1 VLLLN
6 EIGIAILS
14 IVVRLLSLVCLWLDS
29 LQMICFNNIYKKK
42 KMKPIQFSCANNTPN
57 ESIMRL
63 LDKSASEFLYQQ
75 VIEFVEKQEE
85 SGAIKAGD
93 KLPSLRK
100 LSSQFGISVPTVK
113 QAYIELERQ
122 GTISARPQSGYYL
135 KAKQARTLLPMR
147 AKWASCKP
155 VEVSCRSLIE
165 QVYDAVHLPDTVA
178 LGISNPV
185 NAHPPDKALARLM
198 RSILTRVS
206 EKAVSYGPVNG
217 DAKLRLTL
225 ALRYQEQGVDVNH
238 QDMVITN
245 GAQEAISIALQCVAK
260 RGDIVAV
267 ESPCYFGLIELIESL
282 GMKAVEVYTCTEDG
296 VCINELEKVLNQH
309 PVKVCLF
316 STAINNPLGSMMTN
330 EQRHALVKLL
340 ESRDIPLIEDE
351 VYSDIYYTEQRP
363 IPAQLYSEKGL
374 VMTCSSFSKTAAP
387 GYRVGW
393 LIPGKFEEAAKRI
406 KRAQSCSSP
415 MLQQWTLT
423 DYLLSGEYDRHLQ
436 VLRKTLRYNCE
447 RMRALIAEHFPKE
460 VCISKPQGGSVLWI
474 RCRSHVD
481 TSQFFSQ
488 AIEQGVSFA
497 PGQIFSPSGKYKNFM
512 RISYGVKWC
521 DTIEHSVMTL
531 GKLVHE
537 FSDK

>member
-1 VLLLN
+1 
-6 EIGIAILS
+6 
-14 IVVRLLSLVCLWLDS
+14 
-29 LQMICFNNIYKKK
+29 
-42 KMKPIQFSCANNTPN
+42 
-57 ESIMRL
+57 MRL
-63 LDKSASEFLYQQ
+63 LDKSSPEFLYQQ
-75 VIEFVEKQEE
+75 VIDFVERQEK
-85 SGAIKAGD
+85 SGVFKPGD

-122 GTISARPQSGYYL
+122 GTICARPQSGYYL
-135 KAKQARTLLPMR
+135 KAKHARTLMPMR
-147 AKWASCKP
+147 AKWADCQP
-155 VEVSCRSLIE
+155 AEVSCRSLIE

-198 RSILTRVS
+198 RSVLSRVS

-217 DAKLRLTL
+217 DAKLRLTI
-225 ALRYQEQGVDVNH
+225 ALRYQELGVDVDH
-238 QDMVITN
+238 QDMVITS
-245 GAQEAISIALQCVAK
+245 GAQEALSIALQCVAK
-260 RGDIVAV
+260 RGDIIAV

-282 GMKAVEVYTCTEDG
+282 GMKALEVYTCTEDG
-296 VCINELEKVLNQH
+296 VCITELEKMLDQH
-309 PVKVCLF
+309 PVSACLF
-316 STAINNPLGSMMTN
+316 STAINNPLGSMMNN
-330 EQRHALVKLL
+330 EQRLALVRLL
-340 ESRDIPLIEDE
+340 ESRNIPLIEDE
-351 VYSDIYYTEQRP
+351 VYSDLYLTEKRP

-393 LIPGKFEEAAKRI
+393 LIPGKYEEAAKRI

-447 RMRALIAEHFPKE
+447 RMRALIAEHFPNE
-460 VCISKPQGGSVLWI
+460 VCISKPQGGSVLWV

-481 TSQFFSQ
+481 TSQIFSQ
-488 AIEQGVSFA
+488 AIDQGVSFA

-521 DTIEHSVMTL
+521 HSIEQAVKSL
-531 GKLVHE
+531 GQLVHQYPGT
-537 FSDK
+537 KVK